1 MQKLIAN
8 TSTERG
14 RFINAY
20 AEAVK
25 YYKNENDITNR
36 NHGKSELNQDGKAD
50 PLRHADNRVSHNFY
64 QLLVDQEAGYV
75 ATIAPQIDVGN
86 DSDNQKII
94 DILGD
99 DFGLTIHNLAV
110 SAANAGRS
118 WLHLWIDEDGNF
130 RYGIVQPDQV
140 TAIWSSSLDHKL
152 LGVLR
157 SYQKLD
163 PDTGKYFN
171 VHEYWNNKQG
181 QFFKEVSSNP
191 LTLEPY
197 NCIPTYD
204 STAGY
209 ETGLTNVVLH
219 NFGRVPFVEFA
230 KNELRLPELHKTKGL
245 IDAYDDIYN
254 GFLNDIDDIQQ
265 VVLVLKNYGGTKLD
279 DFMENLKKNKVVKFN
294 NAGNGDQS
302 GIDTLQIEIPVE
314 ARDKVLTLTK
324 SNIFLQGQGIDP
336 ANFANTNASGVAIKM
351 LYSHLELK
359 ASKTEAYFRRGISEL
374 VRAIMR
380 FCGMKSYEGR
390 HIVQTWTRTQ
400 VEDDL
405 TQAQTVATV
414 APYTSKETIAKSN
427 PLVEDYNQ
435 ELKYQKEDLQS
446 SDGFSSSKSFDN
458 TDDYSIESNDE
469 TSENEEIQQNS
480 KHDE

>member
-1 MQKLIAN
+1 MQNLIAN
-8 TSTERG
+8 TASERG
-14 RFINAY
+14 NFINAY
-20 AEAVK
+20 SEAVR
-25 YYKNENDITNR
+25 YYKNQNDITNR
-36 NHGKSELNQDGKAD
+36 NNGKSELKQDGKDD

-64 QLLVDQEAGYV
+64 QLLVDQEAGYF
-75 ATIAPQIDVGN
+75 ATVAPQVDVGN
-86 DSDNQKII
+86 DTDNQKIL

-99 DFGLTIHNLAV
+99 DFGLTIHNLSV
-110 SAANAGRS
+110 SASNAGRA
-118 WLHLWIDEDGNF
+118 WLHYWIDEDNNF
-130 RYGIVQPDQV
+130 RYGIVPPDQI
-140 TAIWSSSLDHKL
+140 TAIWSSTLDHKL

-157 SYQKLD
+157 SYQQLD
-163 PDTGKYFN
+163 PDTGKTFT
-171 VHEYWNNKQG
+171 VHEYWNDKQG

-191 LTLEPY
+191 LKLESY
-197 NCIPTYD
+197 DCIPTYD

-209 ETGLTNVVLH
+209 ETGLSDVVTH
-219 NFGRVPFVEFA
+219 DFGRVPFIEFA

-359 ASKTEAYFRRGISEL
+359 ASKTEAYFRRGVSEL

-380 FCGMKSYEGR
+380 YCGISDYDGR
-390 HIVQTWTRTQ
+390 HIIQTWTRTQ
-400 VEDDL
+400 VEDNL

-414 APYTSKETIAKSN
+414 APYTSKETIAKAN

-435 ELKYQKEDLQS
+435 ELKYQQDDLQN
-446 SDGFSSSKSFDN
+446 SDGFMASKDFANS
-458 TDDYSIESNDE
+458 DDYSDKADDE
-469 TSENEEIQQNS
+469 KSEN
-480 KHDE
+480 KDKPDDE

>member
-64 QLLVDQEAGYV
+64 QLLIDQEAGYV

-171 VHEYWNNKQG
+171 VHEY
-181 QFFKEVSSNP
+181 
-191 LTLEPY
+191 
-197 NCIPTYD
+197 
-204 STAGY
+204 
-209 ETGLTNVVLH
+209 
-219 NFGRVPFVEFA
+219 
-230 KNELRLPELHKTKGL
+230 
-245 IDAYDDIYN
+245 
-254 GFLNDIDDIQQ
+254 
-265 VVLVLKNYGGTKLD
+265 
-279 DFMENLKKNKVVKFN
+279 
-294 NAGNGDQS
+294 
-302 GIDTLQIEIPVE
+302 
-314 ARDKVLTLTK
+314 
-324 SNIFLQGQGIDP
+324 
-336 ANFANTNASGVAIKM
+336 
-351 LYSHLELK
+351 
-359 ASKTEAYFRRGISEL
+359 
-374 VRAIMR
+374 
-380 FCGMKSYEGR
+380 
-390 HIVQTWTRTQ
+390 
-400 VEDDL
+400 
-405 TQAQTVATV
+405 
-414 APYTSKETIAKSN
+414 
-427 PLVEDYNQ
+427 
-435 ELKYQKEDLQS
+435 
-446 SDGFSSSKSFDN
+446 
-458 TDDYSIESNDE
+458 
-469 TSENEEIQQNS
+469 
-480 KHDE
+480 